1 MLSCAILD
9 TVVAGM
15 SRLRPGCPSTS
26 AVGNKGDGGGTDVSA
41 SEASPVADS
50 NIGSIAEEK
59 KCKARGNAPKKN
71 SDMGEKKPPR
81 DRWTGYEAQAAAKT
95 SAEAGAERRD
105 LGGHDRG
112 SCHDNNSVTTT
123 NSIGNTTHTTH
134 TSTNASN
141 KNEKAGPTGEN
152 LLRPYV
158 IDLKAEISHAH
169 PQILRLGETIHLFQ
183 PPGAPGGSWE
193 EMEAV
198 AWLIEQNP
206 DGQVSIKY
214 RVDPRGDRD
223 MVEGCPL
230 LKKIGGRK
238 YVPVGLHLGRYS
250 EKEWTHHGLL
260 LLSGMHQMGEWL
272 AHERVKKERTAEAR
286 IGGVKTS
293 YRKLMQERTKA
304 HLSDVV
310 AEATVRSK
318 PHANSGDG
326 GGASSSKLVKLSPE
340 VDDSIV
346 FNLVAERR
354 VLSAQKLSKQLYYVA
369 AVLAIVTSSREVEV
383 VRRPGLKA
391 LARLASDNR
400 QTLLEIGRP
409 HFSFTPLPCLASL
422 SLRRFL
428 GQKGRAGGIEA
439 SISMLRELGQCRDVQ
454 ENGCWLLALLSQ
466 VAEFSRIIGHE
477 GGCEEVCKVLKS
489 CAKFGGACPR
499 TQSWAL
505 GCLAN
510 LLGCRANRRRLLGV
524 GRGWGEGATAMSE
537 EEERPAGDRKPHQ
550 EECGEEDGIL
560 QQGEYKHLGEE
571 RNSRTSGERKGERE
585 GSRGASWVQ
594 SGDNGCNDRTASG
607 LGLPH
612 WIHTVLA
619 NSDRVACD
627 RGAQY
632 SGIACVREIAAAGR
646 APARVMKSSGVPGLI
661 GATIE
666 KCATFGATDQRLR
679 DQANSA
685 LRLMSTA

>member
-15 SRLRPGCPSTS
+15 SRLRPGFPSTS
-26 AVGNKGDGGGTDVSA
+26 TVGNKGDCAGNDVSA
-41 SEASPVADS
+41 SEASSVADS

-59 KCKARGNAPKKN
+59 KGRVRGNAPKKN
-71 SDMGEKKPPR
+71 GNTGGKQPPR
-81 DRWTGYEAQAAAKT
+81 DGWTGYEAQAAAKT
-95 SAEAGAERRD
+95 SAEAGAERRG

-112 SCHDNNSVTTT
+112 SCHGNNSVTTT

-141 KNEKAGPTGEN
+141 KNDKAGPIGES

-183 PPGAPGGSWE
+183 PPDAPGGSWE

-198 AWLIEQNP
+198 AWLIEQNT
-206 DGQVSIKY
+206 DGQVSVKY

-250 EKEWTHHGLL
+250 E
-260 LLSGMHQMGEWL
+260 GEAL
-272 AHERVKKERTAEAR
+272 AEACEGR
-286 IGGVKTS
+286 GV
-293 YRKLMQERTKA
+293 Q
-304 HLSDVV
+304 
-310 AEATVRSK
+310 
-318 PHANSGDG
+318 
-326 GGASSSKLVKLSPE
+326 
-340 VDDSIV
+340 
-346 FNLVAERR
+346 
-354 VLSAQKLSKQLYYVA
+354 
-369 AVLAIVTSSREVEV
+369 AVLAIVTSSAEVEV

-400 QTLLEIGRP
+400 QTLLEIGR
-409 HFSFTPLPCLASL
+409 T
-422 SLRRFL
+422 
-428 GQKGRAGGIEA
+428 GGIEA

-454 ENGCWLLALLSQ
+454 ENACWLLALLSQ

-537 EEERPAGDRKPHQ
+537 EEERAAGDRKPHQ
-550 EECGEEDGIL
+550 EQCGEEDRIH
-560 QQGEYKHLGEE
+560 QQEEYKHLGEE
-571 RNSRTSGERKGERE
+571 RNSRTSGERRGERE
-585 GSRGASWVQ
+585 GIRGALWVQ

-666 KCATFGATDQRLR
+666 KFGATDQRLR

-685 LRLMSTA
+685 LQLMSTA

>member
-9 TVVAGM
+9 TVVAGI
-15 SRLRPGCPSTS
+15 SRLRPGFPSTS
-26 AVGNKGDGGGTDVSA
+26 AVGNKGVGGGNDVSA
-41 SEASPVADS
+41 SEASQVADS
-50 NIGSIAEEK
+50 NIGFIAQEK
-59 KCKARGNAPKKN
+59 RGRVRGNTPKKN
-71 SDMGEKKPPR
+71 GDMGGKQPPR
-81 DRWTGYEAQAAAKT
+81 DGWTGYEAQAAAKT

-123 NSIGNTTHTTH
+123 NSIGNTTLTTH

-183 PPGAPGGSWE
+183 PPDAPGGSWE

-206 DGQVSIKY
+206 DGQVSVKY

-250 EKEWTHHGLL
+250 E
-260 LLSGMHQMGEWL
+260 GEAL
-272 AHERVKKERTAEAR
+272 AEACEGR
-286 IGGVKTS
+286 GV
-293 YRKLMQERTKA
+293 Q
-304 HLSDVV
+304 
-310 AEATVRSK
+310 
-318 PHANSGDG
+318 
-326 GGASSSKLVKLSPE
+326 
-340 VDDSIV
+340 
-346 FNLVAERR
+346 
-354 VLSAQKLSKQLYYVA
+354 
-369 AVLAIVTSSREVEV
+369 AVLAIVTSSGEVEV

-400 QTLLEIGRP
+400 QTLLEIGR
-409 HFSFTPLPCLASL
+409 
-422 SLRRFL
+422 
-428 GQKGRAGGIEA
+428 AGGIEV
-439 SISMLRELGQCRDVQ
+439 SISMLGELGQCRDVQ
-454 ENGCWLLALLSQ
+454 ENACWLLALLSQ

-510 LLGCRANRRRLLGV
+510 LLGCRANRRRLLGL
-524 GRGWGEGATAMSE
+524 GQGGGEGATAMSE
-537 EEERPAGDRKPHQ
+537 EGGRAAGDRKPHQ
-550 EECGEEDGIL
+550 EERGEEDRIH

-571 RNSRTSGERKGERE
+571 RNSRTSGERRGERE

-646 APARVMKSSGVPGLI
+646 APARVMKSSGVPRLI

-666 KCATFGATDQRLR
+666 KFGATDQQLR